1 MTAEITSMPTDE
13 DLRALTY
20 VSQSLIQGAGDGIFK
35 VRGSGDWP
43 QNIVISTYGPIV
55 SMLLADVPD
64 DRKDYCVAAHHEQVI
79 FDHPDATRDQ
89 EWVWIPA
96 RAMASYNRRTTPHTA
111 FFANTELNSEALE
124 VASHVDAELVGFFPR
139 GRRGEWTIALQVKY
153 GITSRRDGTE
163 IMTSYG
169 TGFCREMIETA
180 LAARAAAAAAAA
192 VAAAAA
198 ASMAAAP
205 AAAAAAPAAVAAP
218 AAAPAAAAAQMAHED
233 LSEVDENAD

>member
-1 MTAEITSMPTDE
+1 MSAAAMLYARANRSNIAHLMTAEITSMPTDE

-20 VSQSLIQGAGDGIFK
+20 VSRSLIQGAGDGIFK

-43 QNIVISTYGPIV
+43 RNIVISTYGPIV

-96 RAMASYNRRTTPHTA
+96 HAMASYDRRTTPHTA

-124 VASHVDAELVGFFPR
+124 VASHVDAELVGFK
-139 GRRGEWTIALQVKY
+139 LVV
-153 GITSRRDGTE
+153 SH
-163 IMTSYG
+163 
-169 TGFCREMIETA
+169 
-180 LAARAAAAAAAA
+180 A
-192 VAAAAA
+192 VAERDCEQQRH
-198 ASMAAAP
+198 
-205 AAAAAAPAAVAAP
+205 AVIVAERVL
-218 AAAPAAAAAQMAHED
+218 HHVSVGD
-233 LSEVDENAD
+233 ADRVVVAVVNGQRRRVRECHRDAVGVGVGFGNSDR